1 MAHIVKKYIGKKI
14 AVKNPIVELDG
25 DEMARIIWKMIRDKL
40 ITPFAN
46 VKLEYYDLSME
57 HRDKTDD

>member
-1 MAHIVKKYIGKKI
+1 MSQVVKYIGKKI
-14 AVKNPIVELDG
+14 LVKNPIVELDG

-40 ITPFAN
+40 INPFVN

-57 HRDKTDD
+57 NRDKTDD